1 MMLKKEWQSIWQ
13 DKKFT
18 LSIIVMFFMP
28 LLYAGMLLYAF
39 WDPYHNL
46 EKLPVAIVNE
56 DIGAELDGEPLQL
69 GDDLTEELLGNK
81 DLNFI
86 EIAADEAERGLLN
99 EEYYLL
105 VRVPENFSQHAT
117 TLLDAEPKKMELE
130 YLVNEGSNFLSAQIG
145 GNAIEKIR
153 VKVNEEVAKTYATGL
168 YEAITKLG
176 DGFVE
181 AADAATKIEDGV
193 TKVADGSKELKG
205 YLYDLAAGTVT
216 LSDGTT
222 ALQKGVNSAANGAG
236 ELAAGAA
243 NLTNG
248 ATSLQQGMQDAAN
261 GASELASGVE
271 AYTSGVADVATG
283 QQSALN
289 GQEQLQQGIT
299 SIAENSSSLAEG
311 ATSLQQGA
319 TNVAQGFSQLQ
330 QQLEALKATM
340 PEEQAAQLTAT
351 LNALQEGTTGLQQ
364 GAENLA
370 TGATGLQ
377 QGAGQLEA
385 SGSELLAGHTQIAQ
399 GLGQLTANTE
409 SLQQG
414 AQGLQQGTAT
424 IADKMGELTAGTVKL
439 ADGTNSLTNGLQ
451 EIRDGANSLT
461 EGTSELSSKSYE
473 LADGSTSL
481 VDGAD
486 ELKDG
491 SGKLATS
498 LADAGEEAQ
507 VSSTD
512 KQIEM
517 TVSPVELKET
527 VYNEVDNYGVG
538 FAPYFISLG
547 LFVGA
552 LLLTNVYPYVQPVGQ
567 PTGLVSWFMSKSSVV
582 VVVAVFQMILT
593 YTLFMVL
600 GVEVEST
607 GWLIAVICI
616 SSFAFMALVQVLTVV
631 LGDVGRFLA
640 LIFLVVQL
648 AGSAGT
654 FPLELLPAPLQTVH
668 HFLPMSY
675 SVHAFRAALSTNDTA
690 VLTQSLTVLG
700 TIGVVSVII
709 SFTFFALLYKRRYSK
724 GQQA

>member
-1 MMLKKEWQSIWQ
+1 MLKKEWQSIWK

-56 DIGAELDGEPLQL
+56 DVGAELDGEPLQL
-69 GDDLTEELLGNK
+69 GDELTEELLGNK
-81 DLNFI
+81 ELNFI
-86 EIAADEAERGLLN
+86 EVAADEAEQGLLN

-117 TLLDAEPKKMELE
+117 TLLEDEPKKLELE

-145 GNAIEKIR
+145 GNAIEQIR
-153 VKVNEEVAKTYATGL
+153 TKVNEEVAKTYATGL

-193 TKVADGSKELKG
+193 TKVADGSEELKG

-216 LSDGTT
+216 LADGTN
-222 ALQKGVNSAANGAG
+222 ALQKGVNTAATGAG
-236 ELAAGAA
+236 ELASGAGELA
-243 NLTNG
+243 NG
-248 ATSLQQGMQDAAN
+248 ATALQQGMQDAAV
-261 GASELASGVE
+261 GAGELADGVA
-271 AYTSGVADVATG
+271 AYTAGVKEAATG
-283 QQSALN
+283 QHSALA
-289 GQEQLQQGIT
+289 GQQQLQQGIA
-299 SIAENSSSLAEG
+299 SVAENSG
-311 ATSLQQGA
+311 ALSAGAASLQQGA
-319 TNVAQGFSQLQ
+319 TDVAQGFSELQ
-330 QQLEALKATM
+330 QQLTALTETM

-351 LNALQEGTTGLQQ
+351 LKALQQGTASLQQ

-370 TGATGLQ
+370 AGQQQLYQGTSQLETSANELLTGHIQIAQGLDQLAGNIEGLQ
-377 QGAGQLEA
+377 QGAD
-385 SGSELLAGHTQIAQ
+385 
-399 GLGQLTANTE
+399 

-414 AQGLQQGTAT
+414 TVA
-424 IADKMGELTAGTVKL
+424 IADKMAGLTTGSVQL
-439 ADGTNSLTNGLQ
+439 A
-451 EIRDGANSLT
+451 DGANSLT
-461 EGTSELSSKSYE
+461 AGLNEMREGTNSLITGTNELSSKSYE

-481 VDGAD
+481 VEGAN

-498 LADAGEEAQ
+498 LVDAGEEAK
-507 VSSTD
+507 VSSTAE
-512 KQIEM
+512 QIEM

-527 VYNEVDNYGVG
+527 VYNEVDNYGIG

-567 PTGLVSWFMSKSSVV
+567 PTGLWSWFMSKSSVII
-582 VVVAVFQMILT
+582 VVAVFQMILT
-593 YTLFMVL
+593 YTLFMIL

-616 SSFAFMALVQVLTVV
+616 TSFSFMALVQVLTVV

-654 FPLELLPAPLQTVH
+654 FPLELLPAPLQAVH

-690 VLTQSLTVLG
+690 VLIQSLTVLG
-700 TIGVVSVII
+700 TMGVVSVIM
-709 SFTFFALLYKRRYSK
+709 SFAFFALLYKRRYSK
-724 GQQA
+724 EQQA